1 MKRGA
6 VLIGVG
12 DTAGAYRS
20 VIGGADHGLWLSP
33 RRDLCQGVCLQLAHR
48 EIFLQRKT
56 RSLSGHGGH
65 RASLTPFNLAEAT
78 D

>member
-33 RRDLCQGVCLQLAHR
+33 RRDLCQGVCLQLAR
-48 EIFLQRKT
+48 FDRSWRRKIT
-56 RSLSGHGGH
+56 AAIGGGPDLSWAPLN
-65 RASLTPFNLAEAT
+65 RR

>member
-1 MKRGA
+1 
-6 VLIGVG
+6 L
-12 DTAGAYRS
+12 
-20 VIGGADHGLWLSP
+20 
-33 RRDLCQGVCLQLAHR
+33 LAHR

-78 D
+78 DGLPFALPSLYGERLPGLATPCQDR